1 MIMQVKINC
10 ICGKL
15 DLTYLIKCY
24 ICKQYSHK
32 ECIEDFKE
40 MPKFICPRCQLKYG
54 EIFLELEDNI
64 FIEKIVLNNLHL
76 YKSYNFSKKI
86 KFKIPFNI
94 YNKILNDMNNNNI
107 NKNKVLIIRGL
118 IINKNGFN
126 FTFPLNFNLYFK
138 INKKNIISYQLQKT
152 KYLPLIFFTKNLFSL
167 ENYYYCNISQNCY
180 LKLNNK
186 KLTKNLK
193 FKDFFNIDIHN
204 NFEIEINFSK
214 NEVKKEDF
222 LYSKFILSIDYV
234 ELHDSSINEIKN
246 IINKSDSI
254 YNLNILKEKLNIYL
268 LKDSLINLDEAEVI
282 DNFTNYDIIQ
292 YPARGI
298 FCTHVRCFDLL
309 KFLNLNLESKKFR
322 CGICNKQANIFY
334 LDEYFNNYLEEGKK
348 FSMKNGHKLKSII
361 FDKEYKFI
369 KYVFEKDEFNCIN
382 LNDDESEDINK
393 TFDEQQQNDNHINKN
408 DEEIIYIDN
417 MDNMNNCQNII
428 NNSEMNN
435 ADLSNIENNLPKNN
449 VNYTEQKNI
458 NNLNNDNDK
467 IINNNNKII
476 KNFKTNDNNNLLIIY
491 SYMSQEKLL
500 EIYDIVLN
508 SKK

>member
-15 DLTYLIKCY
+15 DLAYLIKCY

-32 ECIEDFKE
+32 ECIEDFKD
-40 MPKFICPRCQLKYG
+40 MPKFICPKCQLKYG
-54 EIFLELEDNI
+54 EIFLDLEDNI

-76 YKSYNFSKKI
+76 YKSYNYSKKI
-86 KFKIPFNI
+86 IFKIPFNI
-94 YNKILNDMNNNNI
+94 YNKIINDMNNNNI

-167 ENYYYCNISQNCY
+167 ENYYYCNISQNYY

-186 KLTKNLK
+186 KLTNNLK
-193 FKDFFNIDIHN
+193 FKDFFNIN
-204 NFEIEINFSK
+204 NIKNLIEIEINFSK
-214 NEVKKEDF
+214 NEIKKEDF

-246 IINKSDSI
+246 IINKSDTI
-254 YNLNILKEKLNIYL
+254 YNLNLLKEKLNIYL

-298 FCTHVRCFDLL
+298 FCTHVRCFDLF

-348 FSMKNGHKLKSII
+348 LSIKNGHKLKSII

-369 KYVFEKDEFNCIN
+369 NYVFEKDDLNYIN
-382 LNDDESEDINK
+382 LSVEENEEIFTEEQKNKNNINK
-393 TFDEQQQNDNHINKN
+393 G
-408 DEEIIYIDN
+408 DEEIIYVDSDN
-417 MDNMNNCQNII
+417 SQNII
-428 NNSEMNN
+428 NNS
-435 ADLSNIENNLPKNN
+435 
-449 VNYTEQKNI
+449 NI
-458 NNLNNDNDK
+458 NNIDLLNKEKKLSKENVNNIEKQDINKLNNDNDK
-467 IINNNNKII
+467 IINNNKFI
-476 KNFKTNDNNNLLIIY
+476 KNFKLKDNNNLLIIY

-508 SKK
+508 SK